1 MLFSGSVQTYHESTK
16 LSDSNVICYNTFLS
30 IGDLEWNS
38 GIRDRD
44 YTHPLILSTGSG
56 YSYDINDSQIHFL
69 ETTGTY
75 DVWVGTYAEVPV
87 TDDILAITLEGRA
100 KANQP
105 EAARLK
111 VRIYD
116 PNTKRELVYWTSIS
130 SLSVPDSDFRFFNKT
145 FLLEGYESV
154 LLFFYYGDAW
164 TGDQNQEFWVR
175 DLKIYTDVSKESMFT
190 DEIVSVFKTNS
201 SEPLGL
207 QWHDDYLWTPSLESK
222 MFYQYNPESGEVINK
237 WSFPDFNPWN
247 LATDGDYFY
256 TMEEQSST
264 VYKLN
269 QNFSIHSSIET
280 PATCRGGIVYDG
292 ENLWIANNNDKLI
305 SRVNLLTGNLI
316 SSYSTIGYNPR
327 GLVFDGEYLW
337 VCDKVSER
345 ILVVFPENGTVS
357 ESYKISNLT
366 PWGITMDKDGFV
378 WITDWTTS
386 LIYKLNLD
394 NETNNTDGRT
404 STLYNNSY
412 SVYLAL
418 MVLTLIVFRRD
429 SKR

>member
-1 MLFSGSVQTYHESTK
+1 
-16 LSDSNVICYNTFLS
+16 
-30 IGDLEWNS
+30 
-38 GIRDRD
+38 
-44 YTHPLILSTGSG
+44 
-56 YSYDINDSQIHFL
+56 
-69 ETTGTY
+69 
-75 DVWVGTYAEVPV
+75 
-87 TDDILAITLEGRA
+87 
-100 KANQP
+100 
-105 EAARLK
+105 
-111 VRIYD
+111 
-116 PNTKRELVYWTSIS
+116 
-130 SLSVPDSDFRFFNKT
+130 
-145 FLLEGYESV
+145 
-154 LLFFYYGDAW
+154 
-164 TGDQNQEFWVR
+164 
-175 DLKIYTDVSKESMFT
+175 
-190 DEIVSVFKTNS
+190 
-201 SEPLGL
+201 
-207 QWHDDYLWTPSLESK
+207 
-222 MFYQYNPESGEVINK
+222 
-237 WSFPDFNPWN
+237 
-247 LATDGDYFY
+247 
-256 TMEEQSST
+256 MEEQSST